1 MSVVGGLPKL
11 DFQRWSRLT
20 STPGHLS
27 RHLDHPPFRLRRL
40 HSATEA
46 AGEQRDP
53 SAGSQEDPEVVLRQI
68 QPPQAGHRNRAPRL
82 FQTVLLEKQ
91 PESHK
96 VLGLRLHE
104 LLEELGRLQTQ
115 IRLLERRPTALRG
128 APRPQRGPVRGQL
141 PGLNQGPLPKGRRPG
156 AVLGLG
162 EMDDEHVFSSL
173 NIGLQGP
180 PGGTHEDLP
189 REVPTEGLLQEGIRS
204 LGTLAVG
211 DTQPLFT

>member
-1 MSVVGGLPKL
+1 MPVIGGLPKL
-11 DFQRWSRLT
+11 DFQRGSCLT

-53 SAGSQEDPEVVLRQI
+53 SAGPQEDPEVVLRQI

-82 FQTVLLEKQ
+82 FQTVLLEQQ
-91 PESHK
+91 PERHK

-115 IRLLERRPTALRG
+115 IRLEPRPTALRG

-141 PGLNQGPLPKGRRPG
+141 AGLSQGPLPKGRGPR

-180 PGGTHEDLP
+180 PRGTHEHLP
-189 REVPTEGLLQEGIRS
+189 WEVPAKGLLQEGVRS